1 MATIG
6 QNKSNQFVRLD
17 DGTIVELN
25 ILDTA
30 GQEKYDSINEMYYK
44 QADCC
49 LLVYDITS
57 KVSFEELKTYYIPK
71 IKENCGSILKVIL
84 LGNKADLKE
93 QREVSENE
101 GLNLATENKYIFMES
116 SCKDNLNVSDAFS
129 AIVQMTNFELKK
141 SKKIV
146 NLKLDKEKNNNNK
159 AKTER
164 NCC

>member
-49 LLVYDITS
+49 LLVYDITR
-57 KVSFEELKTYYIPK
+57 KDSF
-71 IKENCGSILKVIL
+71 
-84 LGNKADLKE
+84 
-93 QREVSENE
+93 
-101 GLNLATENKYIFMES
+101 
-116 SCKDNLNVSDAFS
+116 
-129 AIVQMTNFELKK
+129 
-141 SKKIV
+141 
-146 NLKLDKEKNNNNK
+146 
-159 AKTER
+159 
-164 NCC
+164 

>member
-57 KVSFEELKTYYIPK
+57 KDSFKALKKYYIPK
-71 IKENCGSILKVIL
+71 IKENCESILKVIL
-84 LGNKADLKE
+84 LGNKADLKDK
-93 QREVSENE
+93 REISENE

-141 SKKIV
+141 SKKIA
-146 NLKLDKEKNNNNK
+146 NLKLDKEKNNNKK

>member
-49 LLVYDITS
+49 LLVYDITR
-57 KVSFEELKTYYIPK
+57 KDSFEALKTYYIPK
-71 IKENCGSILKVIL
+71 IKENCESILKVIL
-84 LGNKADLKE
+84 LGNKADLKDK
-93 QREVSENE
+93 REISENE

-141 SKKIV
+141 SKKTA
-146 NLKLDKEKNNNNK
+146 NLKLDKEKNNDKK
-159 AKTER
+159 AKVER

>member
-6 QNKSNQFVRLD
+6 QNAFNQFVQLD

-30 GQEKYDSINEMYYK
+30 GQEKYNSINEMYYK

-57 KVSFEELKTYYIPK
+57 KESFEVLKTYYIPK
-71 IKENCGSILKVIL
+71 IKENCESILKVIL
-84 LGNKADLKE
+84 LGNKADLKDK
-93 QREVSENE
+93 REVSENE

-141 SKKIV
+141 SKKTA
-146 NLKLDKEKNNNNK
+146 NLKLDKEKNNDKK
-159 AKTER
+159 AKVER

>member
-6 QNKSNQFVRLD
+6 QNTSNQFVRLD

-57 KVSFEELKTYYIPK
+57 KVSFEALKTYYIPK
-71 IKENCGSILKVIL
+71 IKENCESILKVIL
-84 LGNKADLKE
+84 LGNKADLKDK
-93 QREVSENE
+93 REVSENE

-146 NLKLDKEKNNNNK
+146 NLKLDKEKNNNKK
-159 AKTER
+159 AITER

>member
-6 QNKSNQFVRLD
+6 QNTSNQFVRLD

-30 GQEKYDSINEMYYK
+30 GQEKFNSINEIYYK

-57 KVSFEELKTYYIPK
+57 KDSFEALKTYYIPK
-71 IKENCGSILKVIL
+71 IKENCESILKVIL
-84 LGNKADLKE
+84 LGNKADLKDK
-93 QREVSENE
+93 REVSENE

-146 NLKLDKEKNNNNK
+146 NLKLDKEKNNNKK

>member
-6 QNKSNQFVRLD
+6 QNTSNQFVRLD

-57 KVSFEELKTYYIPK
+57 KVSFEALKTYYIPK
-71 IKENCGSILKVIL
+71 IKENCESILKVIL
-84 LGNKADLKE
+84 LGNKADLKDK
-93 QREVSENE
+93 REVSENE

-141 SKKIV
+141 SKKPA
-146 NLKLDKEKNNNNK
+146 NLKLDKEKNNDKK
-159 AKTER
+159 AQVER

>member
-1 MATIG
+1 
-6 QNKSNQFVRLD
+6 
-17 DGTIVELN
+17 
-25 ILDTA
+25 
-30 GQEKYDSINEMYYK
+30 MYYK
-44 QADCC
+44 KANCC

-57 KVSFEELKTYYIPK
+57 KDSFEELKTYYIPK
-71 IKENCGSILKVIL
+71 IKENCESILKVIL
-84 LGNKADLKE
+84 LGNKADLKDK
-93 QREVSENE
+93 REVSENE

-146 NLKLDKEKNNNNK
+146 NLKLDKEKNNNKK

>member
-49 LLVYDITS
+49 LLVYDITR
-57 KVSFEELKTYYIPK
+57 KDSFEALKTYYIPK
-71 IKENCGSILKVIL
+71 IKENCESILKVIL
-84 LGNKADLKE
+84 LGNKADLKDK
-93 QREVSENE
+93 REVSENE

-146 NLKLDKEKNNNNK
+146 NLKLDKEKNNNKK

>member
-6 QNKSNQFVRLD
+6 QNTSNQFVRLD

-30 GQEKYDSINEMYYK
+30 GQEKYNSINEIYYK

-57 KVSFEELKTYYIPK
+57 KESFEVLKTYYIPK
-71 IKENCGSILKVIL
+71 IKENCESILKVIL
-84 LGNKADLKE
+84 LGNKADLKDK
-93 QREVSENE
+93 REVSENE

-141 SKKIV
+141 SKKIA
-146 NLKLDKEKNNNNK
+146 NLKLDKEKNNNKK